1 MGTCKGCLLT
11 FPDNMIVDKYCFN
24 CSKISNNSIKIEETK
39 VEKVTEIVNSK
50 TKGFMSMSFIMIF
63 FLGFQGYFFG
73 ANDEISLISICL
85 TSFLLFLTIH
95 KIHVSSREILRINVK
110 TDSWLYKFLT
120 GKSFITIVTALS
132 ISLIASIILVT
143 ILKGMII
150 NYGQIVVLFII
161 FIASFIIFSTVELFS
176 IGQNYF
182 KENLKEELALFA
194 NKFVVLISLV
204 LIFNLIISI
213 FITILD
219 MDTFINSKVN
229 LNNFI
234 EGIILVDKN
243 GSNFYSRII
252 INFYLFIDNLKIA
265 VTNYGFTN
273 ILEIKKVDYFW
284 TLFFTSLFFNFI
296 KMFGFSFAFIYL
308 QLSIT
313 ELINK
318 MQTINIK
325 KGEQNENI

>member
-1 MGTCKGCLLT
+1 MG
-11 FPDNMIVDKYCFN
+11 DEM
-24 CSKISNNSIKIEETK
+24 EEIK
-39 VEKVTEIVNSK
+39 VEKITEVASAK
-50 TKGFMSMSFIMIF
+50 TKEFMSMSFLMIF

-73 ANDEISLISICL
+73 VDDEISLISICL
-85 TSFLLFLTIH
+85 TSLLLFITIH
-95 KIHVSSREILRINVK
+95 KIHVSSREILRLNVK
-110 TDSWLYKFLT
+110 TDSWLHKFLT
-120 GKSFITIVTALS
+120 GKSFFTIFTALL

-161 FIASFIIFSTVELFS
+161 FIASFTIFSTVELFS

-182 KENLKEELALFA
+182 KENLKEELASFA

-219 MDTFINSKVN
+219 IDTFINSKVN

-265 VTNYGFTN
+265 VTNYSFTN
-273 ILEIKKVDYFW
+273 ILEINKADYFW
-284 TLFFTSLFFNFI
+284 TLFFSSLFFNFI

-308 QLSIT
+308 QISVT

-318 MQTINIK
+318 IQTKTIK
-325 KGEQNENI
+325 KEEKNENM

>member
-1 MGTCKGCLLT
+1 M
-11 FPDNMIVDKYCFN
+11 
-24 CSKISNNSIKIEETK
+24 EEIK
-39 VEKVTEIVNSK
+39 VEKITEVASAK
-50 TKGFMSMSFIMIF
+50 TKEFMSMSFLMIF

-73 ANDEISLISICL
+73 VDDEISLISICL
-85 TSFLLFLTIH
+85 TSLLLFITIH
-95 KIHVSSREILRINVK
+95 KIHVSSREILRLNVK
-110 TDSWLYKFLT
+110 TDSWLHKFLT
-120 GKSFITIVTALS
+120 GKSFFTIFTALL

-161 FIASFIIFSTVELFS
+161 FIASFTIFSTVELFS

-182 KENLKEELALFA
+182 KENLKEELASFA

-219 MDTFINSKVN
+219 IDTFINSKVN

-265 VTNYGFTN
+265 VTNYSFTN
-273 ILEIKKVDYFW
+273 ILEINKADYFW
-284 TLFFTSLFFNFI
+284 TLFFSSLFFNFI

-308 QLSIT
+308 QISVT

-318 MQTINIK
+318 IQTKTIK
-325 KGEQNENI
+325 KEEKNENM

>member
-1 MGTCKGCLLT
+1 M
-11 FPDNMIVDKYCFN
+11 
-24 CSKISNNSIKIEETK
+24 EEIK
-39 VEKVTEIVNSK
+39 VEKITEVASAK
-50 TKGFMSMSFIMIF
+50 TKEFMSMSFLMIF

-73 ANDEISLISICL
+73 VDDEISLISICL
-85 TSFLLFLTIH
+85 TSLLLFITIH
-95 KIHVSSREILRINVK
+95 KIHVSSREILRLNVK
-110 TDSWLYKFLT
+110 TDSWLHKFLT
-120 GKSFITIVTALS
+120 GKSFFTIFTALL

-161 FIASFIIFSTVELFS
+161 FIASFTIFSTVELFS

-182 KENLKEELALFA
+182 KENLKEELASFA

-219 MDTFINSKVN
+219 IDTFINSKVN

-265 VTNYGFTN
+265 VTNYSFTN
-273 ILEIKKVDYFW
+273 ILEINKADYFW
-284 TLFFTSLFFNFI
+284 TLFFSSLFFNFI

-308 QLSIT
+308 QISVT

-318 MQTINIK
+318 IQIKITK
-325 KGEQNENI
+325 KGEKNENM

>member
-1 MGTCKGCLLT
+1 M
-11 FPDNMIVDKYCFN
+11 
-24 CSKISNNSIKIEETK
+24 EEIK
-39 VEKVTEIVNSK
+39 VEKITEVASAK
-50 TKGFMSMSFIMIF
+50 TKEFMSMSFLMIF

-73 ANDEISLISICL
+73 VDDEISLISICL
-85 TSFLLFLTIH
+85 TSLLLFITIH

-110 TDSWLYKFLT
+110 TDTWLHKFLT
-120 GKSFITIVTALS
+120 GKSFFTIVIALL
-132 ISLIASIILVT
+132 ISLIASIILIT

-150 NYGQIVVLFII
+150 NYGQIVVLFIL
-161 FIASFIIFSTVELFS
+161 FIASFTIFSTVELFS

-182 KENLKEELALFA
+182 KENLKEELASFA

-219 MDTFINSKVN
+219 IDTFINSKVN

-234 EGIILVDKN
+234 EEIIPVDKN

-265 VTNYGFTN
+265 VTNYSFSN
-273 ILEIKKVDYFW
+273 ILEINKADYFW
-284 TLFFTSLFFNFI
+284 TLFFSSLFFNFI

-308 QLSIT
+308 QISVT

-318 MQTINIK
+318 IQIKITK
-325 KGEQNENI
+325 KGEKNENM